1 MLDKFFVW
9 VGRNRHPIGFTVGGL
24 NILASLSHLVTGS
37 WGLAV
42 LWFIMGAYIVYDTAR
57 MP

>member
-9 VGRNRHPIGFTVGGL
+9 VGKNRHPIGFTVGAL
-24 NILASLSHLVTGS
+24 NILTGLAHVLGGS
-37 WGLAV
+37 WGLGL
-42 LWFIMGAYIVYDTAR
+42 LWFIMGAYIVYDTAK